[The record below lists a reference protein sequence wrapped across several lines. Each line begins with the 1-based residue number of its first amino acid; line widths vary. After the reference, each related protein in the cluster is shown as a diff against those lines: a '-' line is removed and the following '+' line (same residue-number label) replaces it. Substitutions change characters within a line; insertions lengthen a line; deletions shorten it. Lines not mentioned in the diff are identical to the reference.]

1 MSDNLSESSVDT
13 TEFGDGGLPE
23 KIRDAITEGVYFPGE
38 KLTEREL
45 CERFSSSRPSVREAI
60 RQLQGEGLLEV
71 APHRRP
77 IVRRID
83 VPQFLNLHEV
93 RVALFRLAAASFA
106 RQRMPEHIEALER
119 CIDDFQQALASR
131 DVPRIRMSKHQ
142 LFEAFTAGSQ
152 NEQLAAFIRHINARL
167 GFLWASSLNHPSR
180 PAESIEEWRRLLDA
194 IQEGDAESAQAAM
207 MLQNQRAKAI
217 GMHALELLTRQ
228 ARTPR

>member
-1 MSDNLSESSVDT
+1 MSDNTLEISADT
-13 TEFGDGGLPE
+13 TEFGNGGLSE

-83 VPQFLNLHEV
+83 VPQFLKLHEV
-93 RVALFRLAAASFA
+93 RVALHRLAAASFA
-106 RQRMPEHIEALER
+106 RHRMPEHIEALGV
-119 CIDDFQQALASR
+119 CINDFEHALASR
-131 DVPRIRMSKHQ
+131 EVPRIRTSKHQ

-180 PAESIEEWRRLLDA
+180 PAESIEEWRRLSDA
-194 IQEGDAESAQAAM
+194 IKEGDEESAQAAIV
-207 MLQNQRAKAI
+207 LQNQRAKAI
-217 GMHALELLTRQ
+217 GMHALEVLTRQ
-228 ARTPR
+228 SVKS